1 MKEKTIIYV
10 LNKKG
15 KPLMPTTRCGK
26 VRRLLKEGKAVA
38 VNNNPFT
45 IRLKYETPDIVQSLT
60 VGIDTGRE
68 TIGEGVSD
76 EEGKCYFLCITET
89 HNKSIKKQMQ
99 DRASHRHSRRHYAR
113 QKKQRKALR
122 ENNSLKNG
130 EDAVLRSKK
139 SCKSISISYPGMD
152 ESITSKV
159 IRGKEAQFNNRVRPE
174 GWLIPSGRQLI
185 QVTLNCLKQTMK
197 ILPISAVNIERV
209 SFDFQ
214 KLENINIKNWE
225 YSKGPLYG
233 FADYKDYINAEQKG
247 RCLLCGKPHI
257 DAYHHIVPVHKGGS
271 DSPKNIA
278 GLCYSCH
285 NGKEGVHK
293 NTRVAEQLVELKE
306 GLRKK
311 YKVSLLN
318 SVMPT
323 LIEELYLFCK
333 ENNLDFAVI
342 DGYSTYQIRTNLDLN
357 KTHCIDGYC
366 ISRVGKETKLSLF
379 PKEVYKRR
387 RFKKKSNHF
396 IHALNSRVYKLDGKV
411 VATNRHKAMEQKKS
425 SLEDYMSDYADTHS
439 DLECRQHFHELE
451 ICPAKRT
458 YSYHKKG
465 VVSGFH
471 PGDKVR
477 YAKHNKINGNLKSH
491 VFICES
497 VDMHNNRLYYGGN
510 KNSKIKYCHRLCSGS
525 LSYI

>member
-26 VRRLLKEGKAVA
+26 VRRLLKKGKAVA

-68 TIGEGVSD
+68 NIGEGVSD
-76 EEGKCYFLCITET
+76 DEGNCYFLCETET
-89 HNKSIKKQMQ
+89 HNKSIKKKMSE
-99 DRASHRHSRRHYAR
+99 RAEHRHARRHHAR

-130 EDAVLRSKK
+130 EDVVLRGKK
-139 SCKSISISYPGMD
+139 SCKSISVSYPGMD
-152 ESITSKV
+152 KSITSKV

-174 GWLIPSGRQLI
+174 GWLTPSGKQLI

-209 SFDFQ
+209 CFDFQ

-233 FADYKDYINAEQKG
+233 FVDYKDYINAEQKG

-271 DSPKNIA
+271 DNPKNIA
-278 GLCYSCH
+278 GLCNDCH
-285 NGKEGVHK
+285 NGKDGVHK
-293 NTRVAEQLVELKE
+293 NTRAVEQLSELKE

-318 SVMPT
+318 SVIPT
-323 LIEELYLFCK
+323 LIKELALFCE
-333 ENNLDFAVI
+333 ENNLNFTVV
-342 DGYSTYQIRTNLDLN
+342 DGYSTHQIRTNLGLD
-357 KTHCIDGYC
+357 KIHCIDGYC
-366 ISRVGKETKLSLF
+366 ISRVDKKTKLSLF
-379 PKEVYKRR
+379 PNQVYRRR

-396 IHALNSRVYKLDGKV
+396 IHALNSRTYKLDGKV
-411 VATNRHKAMEQKKS
+411 VATNRHKAMEQKKP
-425 SLEDYMSDYADTHS
+425 SLEDYMLEYAKSHS
-439 DLECRQHFHELE
+439 DLECRQHFHKLE

-465 VVSGFH
+465 IVSGFH

-477 YAKHNKINGNLKSH
+477 YVKHNKIKGNLKSH
-491 VFICES
+491 IFVCES
-497 VDMHNNRLYYGGN
+497 VDMHSNRLCYSGN
-510 KNSKIKYCHRLCSGS
+510 KNSKLKYCHRLCSGS
-525 LSYI
+525 LAYI

>member
-26 VRRLLKEGKAVA
+26 VRRLLKKGKAVA

-68 TIGEGVSD
+68 NIGEGVSD
-76 EEGKCYFLCITET
+76 EDGRCYFLCTTET

-99 DRASHRHSRRHYAR
+99 DRANHRHSRRHNAR

-122 ENNSLKNG
+122 ENNALKNG
-130 EDAVLRSKK
+130 EDAILKSKK

-159 IRGKEAQFNNRVRPE
+159 IRGKEAQFNNRARSE
-174 GWLIPSGRQLI
+174 GWLTPSGRQLI
-185 QVTLNCLKQTMK
+185 QVTFNCLKQTMK

-278 GLCYSCH
+278 GLCDSCH
-285 NGKEGVHK
+285 NGKDGVHK
-293 NTRVAEQLVELKE
+293 NIRATEQLIELKE
-306 GLRKK
+306 GSKK
-311 YKVSLLN
+311 
-318 SVMPT
+318 
-323 LIEELYLFCK
+323 I
-333 ENNLDFAVI
+333 
-342 DGYSTYQIRTNLDLN
+342 
-357 KTHCIDGYC
+357 
-366 ISRVGKETKLSLF
+366 
-379 PKEVYKRR
+379 
-387 RFKKKSNHF
+387 
-396 IHALNSRVYKLDGKV
+396 
-411 VATNRHKAMEQKKS
+411 
-425 SLEDYMSDYADTHS
+425 
-439 DLECRQHFHELE
+439 
-451 ICPAKRT
+451 
-458 YSYHKKG
+458 
-465 VVSGFH
+465 
-471 PGDKVR
+471 
-477 YAKHNKINGNLKSH
+477 
-491 VFICES
+491 
-497 VDMHNNRLYYGGN
+497 
-510 KNSKIKYCHRLCSGS
+510 
-525 LSYI
+525 